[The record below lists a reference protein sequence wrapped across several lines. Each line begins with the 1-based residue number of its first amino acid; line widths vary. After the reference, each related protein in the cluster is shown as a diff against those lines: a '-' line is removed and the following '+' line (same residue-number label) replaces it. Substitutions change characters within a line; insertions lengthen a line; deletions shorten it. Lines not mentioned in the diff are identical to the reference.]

1 MARGPLHN
9 THSSPLPGAPCNPV
23 PGETSL
29 GGTGLPIPGAK
40 EMVNRGTQE
49 PPLSQVCLRAVP
61 AQICCLLLP
70 PCPTLDGGWCL
81 PAAAHMELVNVGEA
95 AVDELFGEVVPL
107 HQEHVDLWG
116 RAECCSST
124 RGQDPKPQRGFIF
137 WLLPAHAIPTTPS
150 STKGCS

>member
-29 GGTGLPIPGAK
+29 GGTGLPFPGAK
-40 EMVNRGTQE
+40 EMVNTGTQE

-116 RAECCSST
+116 RAECTWPGSQTPAGFHLLAASSPCHPH
-124 RGQDPKPQRGFIF
+124 DPQLHKGM
-137 WLLPAHAIPTTPS
+137 LLNP
-150 STKGCS
+150 